1 MSRKLMAMLV
11 SSTLVFGSIST
22 SAWSATD
29 TVGATQAVLAA
40 DSPKNFSPLPPGGAA
55 GIKEAQGFDEN
66 SPWLGLGIVAGIV
79 IIAWILLDDDDDDEE
94 EAPSTGTN

>member
-11 SSTLVFGSIST
+11 SSALVFGSIST

-29 TVGATQAVLAA
+29 TVGATQTQMVQIS

-55 GIKEAQGFDEN
+55 GIKEAQGIEN
-66 SPWLGLGIVAGIV
+66 SPWLGIGIVAGIV
-79 IIAWILLDDDDDDEE
+79 IIAWVLLDDDDDDDDDS
-94 EAPSTGTN
+94 PPGTN